1 MQEHKNRVVVVGAGI
16 AGLVSASTLASRG
29 FDVTVIERAACVGGK
44 IRQVEVDNALID
56 SGPTVFTMRDLFE
69 NIFDD
74 AGANLNDFIS
84 IEPLDILARH
94 AWDSGQKLDLFADRN
109 KSADAIS
116 TFSSKKN
123 GESYLAFCKQT
134 EKMFNALDKTFIR
147 SQRPNVLSLT
157 YRTGSQGISNL
168 LHIKPFSTMWSSLL
182 NFFDDERLQ
191 QLFGRYATYCGSSP
205 YLSPATLMLIAH
217 VEQNGVWSIAG
228 GMQELANALHKL
240 ACSHKV
246 KFLFE
251 EEVITINKNKNKI
264 CSVTLSNEEQI
275 TCDHVICNADIA
287 AIKTGDLGKQVKK
300 AVSSTSGANTKR
312 SLSAI
317 TWSLKVKR
325 NSYPLVRHN
334 VFFSNNYK
342 LEFEELFK
350 LNQPPSEPTIYV
362 CAQDRDTKYNENTQ
376 EYERL
381 FCLINAP
388 ANGDVHRYGP
398 EEINACTQ
406 KTFSKLQQCG
416 LDIKVTSSNCI
427 TTTPTNFA
435 QLFPKTGGA
444 LYGQATHGWKAS
456 FQRPGSRS
464 KIPGLYLAGGSVHP
478 GAGVPM
484 AAMSGLLAAQSL
496 ICDLSSTVKYHPV
509 DTLGG
514 MQTP

>member
-1 MQEHKNRVVVVGAGI
+1 MQDHKKRVVVVGAGV

-29 FDVTVIERAACVGGK
+29 FEVTVVERAACVGGK
-44 IRQVEVDNALID
+44 IRQVQVGHSLID

-69 NIFDD
+69 YIFDD
-74 AGANLNDFIS
+74 AGANLNDYIN

-94 AWDSGQKLDLFADRN
+94 AWDSEQKLDLFADRN

-116 TFSSKKN
+116 TFSNKKN

-157 YRTGSQGISNL
+157 YRTGSQGLSNL

-182 NFFDDERLQ
+182 TFFDDERLQ

-217 VEQNGVWSIAG
+217 VEQNGVWSITG
-228 GMQELANALHKL
+228 GMQELANALYKL
-240 ACSHKV
+240 ALSHNV
-246 KFLFE
+246 NFLFD
-251 EEVITINKNKNKI
+251 EEVVSINKNKKKV

-275 TCDHVICNADIA
+275 ACDAVICNADVA
-287 AIKTGDLGKQVKK
+287 AIKTGNLGEQVKK
-300 AVSSTSGANTKR
+300 AVSNTASTNAKR

-317 TWSLKVKR
+317 TWSLDVRK

-334 VFFSNNYK
+334 VFFSNDYK

-362 CAQDRDTKYNENTQ
+362 CAQDRDTKYNDKSKDF
-376 EYERL
+376 ERI

-388 ANGDVHRYGP
+388 ANGDVHTYGP
-398 EEINACTQ
+398 EEIEACTQ
-406 KTFSKLQQCG
+406 KTFSKLQKCG
-416 LDIKVTSSNCI
+416 LEIKTTPSNCVI
-427 TTTPTNFA
+427 TTPTNFA
-435 QLFPKTGGA
+435 QLFPQTGGA

-496 ICDLSSTVKYHPV
+496 ICDLSSTAKYHPV